1 MYNLS
6 KITSLFLFLYFC
18 KTNEIYYYKIA
29 TTIYFL
35 NLSKIIS
42 INNYRIFTSLTA
54 DTLIYKNN
62 LHIKKSNYRL
72 WFNTVLSY
80 IILYDEK
87 EELKF
92 YYYYYLSI
100 VCSNFYPNKIKN
112 IIILLF
118 VFIIYSLTP
127 HILSYINM
135 ILSLYNIYVDVSG
148 YIKTKNIKYTK
159 LMFYLFDNIFY
170 IEKFLIPKNNVFLY
184 PIYYLL
190 FLTYKYYQSK
200 LR

>member
-1 MYNLS
+1 MSKLS
-6 KITSLFLFLYFC
+6 KLISILLFLYFC
-18 KTNEIYYYKIA
+18 ITHQIYYYKIA
-29 TTIYFL
+29 ITLYFF
-35 NLSKIIS
+35 NLTKIIS
-42 INNYRIFTSLTA
+42 NNNYRIATSFIA

-62 LHIKKSNYRL
+62 LHIKKTNFRL
-72 WFNTVLSY
+72 WFDTVLSY
-80 IILYDEK
+80 IYLHDEK

-100 VCSNFYPNKIKN
+100 ICSNFYPNKIKN

-127 HILSYINM
+127 NVLSYINM

-148 YIKTKNIKYTK
+148 YINTKNIKYSK
-159 LMFYLFDNIFY
+159 LLFYLIDNIFY

-184 PIYYLL
+184 PVYYIV
-190 FLTYKYYQSK
+190 FLTYKHFQSK

>member
-1 MYNLS
+1 
-6 KITSLFLFLYFC
+6 
-18 KTNEIYYYKIA
+18 
-29 TTIYFL
+29 
-35 NLSKIIS
+35 
-42 INNYRIFTSLTA
+42 
-54 DTLIYKNN
+54 
-62 LHIKKSNYRL
+62 
-72 WFNTVLSY
+72 
-80 IILYDEK
+80 
-87 EELKF
+87 
-92 YYYYYLSI
+92 
-100 VCSNFYPNKIKN
+100 
-112 IIILLF
+112 
-118 VFIIYSLTP
+118 
-127 HILSYINM
+127 M